1 MSNKLSILNN
11 GQMSKTFRY
20 NINGKQ
26 VLETLDLDTK
36 NDNFAKTKD
45 IFFINPAEGR
55 TKKLPIDPN
64 SVFGK
69 AVLADESGA
78 RQTSF
83 LNTMDAISTK
93 AGNQIVLN
101 SSVYEDALRES
112 GMYNKS
118 RGFESHIGSTFPNTG
133 ANVDE
138 TVEEESKSDDI
149 TPKGRKR
156 SPTSVGH
163 YTYPKSPEM
172 HLDQD
177 YMFIEKFEY
186 KPPQDAYLS
195 ENVLT
200 GKRFRSKIHREGMM
214 GWLPGANGALGILD
228 PDVWRAMTGKNEIVN
243 EYSTTE
249 GQNPMSVLNEGL
261 GKGSNLGADK
271 KLMGSVKLPI
281 PNGLSVSQGVNWG
294 EGRVNALEAGAFLG
308 VQNQFSQLIA
318 GQKNLAGVFGA
329 GVDGLQKGLAQ
340 LKEVGT
346 GGSNQI
352 LSSLLAKNTLAQLG
366 INVDSSQMIARSTGT
381 AINPNLELLF
391 SGPKLR
397 TFQFVFN
404 FAPNEADEAK
414 EVRGIM
420 RMFREGMLPHN
431 ASTGDKLFLG
441 APDVFRLSY
450 KNKSKRIKSLNIF
463 KICALTACEVN
474 FTPDNQYQSYED
486 AAAVSM
492 PVRSTMKLTF
502 TELSP
507 IFADDY
513 NYKPGDGQPNASVD
527 DLGTLVTGEN
537 EITDNDIGF

>member
-26 VLETLDLDTK
+26 VLETLDLDIQ
-36 NDNFAKTKD
+36 NGNFAKTKD

-64 SVFGK
+64 SEFGK

-133 ANVDE
+133 ENVDN
-138 TVEEESKSDDI
+138 TVEDDNKNEDI
-149 TPKGRKR
+149 QPKQKKR

-186 KPPQDAYLS
+186 KPPQQDYLS
-195 ENVLT
+195 SV
-200 GKRFRSKIHREGMM
+200 
-214 GWLPGANGALGILD
+214 
-228 PDVWRAMTGKNEIVN
+228 
-243 EYSTTE
+243 TE
-249 GQNPMSVLNEGL
+249 GDKSPKALRGQGNQNIRGNMNRRGGNLDFHKGTGGTVSKLVKGKIPASSVINQGLN
-261 GKGSNLGADK
+261 KGSNLGLAK
-271 KLMGSVKLPI
+271 ELLGTVKLPI

-318 GQKNLAGVFGA
+318 GNKNLAGVFGA
-329 GVDGLQKGLAQ
+329 GLEGMKKGLAE
-340 LKEVGT
+340 LRDVGQ
-346 GGSNQI
+346 GGSNTI
-352 LSSLLAKNTLAQLG
+352 LSSLLAKNTLAQIG
-366 INVDSSQMIARSTGT
+366 VNVDPAQMIARSTGT

-397 TFQFVFN
+397 TFKFTFN
-404 FAPNEADEAK
+404 FAPNDETDAK
-414 EVRGIM
+414 EVRKIM
-420 RMFREGMLPHN
+420 RLFREGMMPHN
-431 ASTGDKLFLG
+431 GTASDRLFLG

-463 KICALTACEVN
+463 KICALTACEIN

-486 AAAVSM
+486 TKAVSM
-492 PVRSTMKLTF
+492 PVRSTMSLTF
-502 TELSP
+502 TELAP

-513 NYKPGDGQPNASVD
+513 TGEGDESVS
-527 DLGTLVTGEN
+527 DLGMLVTGEN
-537 EITDNDIGF
+537 EITEHDIGF

>member
-1 MSNKLSILNN
+1 MNIKRSVLGSGRMTKSY
-11 GQMSKTFRY
+11 RY
-20 NINGKQ
+20 EVNGKIIID
-26 VLETLDLDTK
+26 TIDLDT
-36 NDNFAKTKD
+36 NNGNFGKIVGMKELV
-45 IFFINPAEGR
+45 FGFPNN
-55 TKKLPIDPN
+55 KLKPIDPN
-64 SVFGK
+64 GELGQ
-69 AVLADESGA
+69 AIAADETNDRNNTYQKVMTNVKKNATEQGNSALYNEALSQSGMSA
-78 RQTSF
+78 VA
-83 LNTMDAISTK
+83 N
-93 AGNQIVLN
+93 GNAQLDSSSIVN
-101 SSVYEDALRES
+101 NAEGVDSSVNEEQSSD
-112 GMYNKS
+112 
-118 RGFESHIGSTFPNTG
+118 
-133 ANVDE
+133 
-138 TVEEESKSDDI
+138 VE
-149 TPKGRKR
+149 PKEKKR
-156 SPTSVGH
+156 SNASVD
-163 YTYPKSPEM
+163 YYKYPKDM

-177 YMFIEKFEY
+177 YMYIEKFEY

-463 KICALTACEVN
+463 KICALTACEIN

-486 AAAVSM
+486 VAAVSM

>member
-26 VLETLDLDTK
+26 VLETLDLDIQ
-36 NDNFAKTKD
+36 NGNFAKTKD

-64 SVFGK
+64 SEFGK

-163 YTYPKSPEM
+163 WVYPKSPEM

-177 YMFIEKFEY
+177 YMFIEKFKY
-186 KPPQDAYLS
+186 NPPQQDYLS
-195 ENVLT
+195 KTKKVTETVPVGGDTYWGLGAGTWNKTKTVT
-200 GKRFRSKIHREGMM
+200 KNITEPSKIS
-214 GWLPGANGALGILD
+214 A
-228 PDVWRAMTGKNEIVN
+228 
-243 EYSTTE
+243 S
-249 GQNPMSVLNEGL
+249 SVINKGL
-261 GKGSNLGADK
+261 GRNSNIGKQFL
-271 KLMGSVKLPI
+271 GSVKLPI
-281 PNGLSVSQGVNWG
+281 PNGLSVSNGVNWG
-294 EGRVNALEAGAFLG
+294 EGRANALEAGAFFGLQGEVSKLLG
-308 VQNQFSQLIA
+308 
-318 GQKNLAGVFGA
+318 GEKNLSGVIGTGA
-329 GVDGLQKGLAQ
+329 EGAKDFLGNMKNIGQ
-340 LKEVGT
+340 
-346 GGSNQI
+346 GGSNTI
-352 LSSLLAKNTLAQLG
+352 LSSLIAKTALSKVG
-366 INVDSSQMIARSTGT
+366 INVDPAQMVARSTGT

-397 TFQFVFN
+397 TFKFVFN
-404 FAPNEADEAK
+404 FAPNDETDAR
-414 EVRGIM
+414 EVRRIM
-420 RMFREGMLPHN
+420 RLFREGMMPHN
-431 ASTGDKLFLG
+431 GTASDRLFLG

-463 KICALTACEVN
+463 KICALTACEIN

-486 AAAVSM
+486 TNAVSM
-492 PVRSTMKLTF
+492 PVRSTMSLTF
-502 TELSP
+502 TELAP
-507 IFADDY
+507 IFSNDYVDD
-513 NYKPGDGQPNASVD
+513 GSPNPSVD
-527 DLGTLVTGEN
+527 DLGMLITGEN
-537 EITDNDIGF
+537 EINDNDIGF

>member
-1 MSNKLSILNN
+1 MSNIKRSILGSGRMTKNYRYEVN
-11 GQMSKTFRY
+11 GRIIIDT
-20 NINGKQ
+20 
-26 VLETLDLDTK
+26 VDLDTA
-36 NDNFAKTKD
+36 NGNFGNITDTVELVTGFGGLITK
-45 IFFINPAEGR
+45 P
-55 TKKLPIDPN
+55 KPIDPN
-64 SVFGK
+64 SELAK
-69 AVLADESGA
+69 AVAEDKTGDRNDTYQKVMVNVKKNAAEQGNLALYNEALNQSGMSDVA
-78 RQTSF
+78 NGTAQ
-83 LNTMDAISTK
+83 LDAPVIST
-93 AGNQIVLN
+93 QEV
-101 SSVYEDALRES
+101 D
-112 GMYNKS
+112 
-118 RGFESHIGSTFPNTG
+118 NT
-133 ANVDE
+133 VKEE
-138 TVEEESKSDDI
+138 TSDDVQ
-149 TPKGRKR
+149 PKEKKR
-156 SPTSVGH
+156 SNASID
-163 YTYPKSPEM
+163 YYKYPKDM

-177 YMFIEKFEY
+177 YMYIEKFEY
-186 KPPQDAYLS
+186 KPPQAAYLS

-200 GKRFRSKIHREGMM
+200 GQRYRSPIHREGMM
-214 GWLPGANGALGILD
+214 GWLPGANGALGPLD
-228 PDVWRAMTGKNEIVN
+228 PDFWRALTGKHEIVN
-243 EYSTTE
+243 EYETRQ
-249 GQNPMSVLNEGL
+249 GQNPMSVINDGL

-308 VQNQFSQLIA
+308 VQNEMSQLIA
-318 GQKNLAGVFGA
+318 GKKNLAGVFGA
-329 GVDGLQKGLAQ
+329 GVQGMMDGLAQ
-340 LKEVGT
+340 LKQVGT

-404 FAPNEADEAK
+404 FAPNEADEAQ

-450 KNKSKRIKSLNIF
+450 KNKTKRIKSLNIF
-463 KICALTACEVN
+463 KICALTACEIN

-513 NYKPGDGQPNASVD
+513 VGQGGASVD

>member
-1 MSNKLSILNN
+1 MSNVRVSILNSNRMTKNYRYEVN
-11 GQMSKTFRY
+11 GRIIIDT
-20 NINGKQ
+20 
-26 VLETLDLDTK
+26 VDLDTA
-36 NDNFAKTKD
+36 NGNFGNITDTVELVTGFGGLITK
-45 IFFINPAEGR
+45 P
-55 TKKLPIDPN
+55 KPIDPN
-64 SVFGK
+64 SELAKAIAEDKTGDRNDTYQKVMVNVKKNAAEQGK
-69 AVLADESGA
+69 LSLYNEALSQSGMSDVA
-78 RQTSF
+78 NGTAQ
-83 LNTMDAISTK
+83 LDAPVIST
-93 AGNQIVLN
+93 QEV
-101 SSVYEDALRES
+101 D
-112 GMYNKS
+112 
-118 RGFESHIGSTFPNTG
+118 NT
-133 ANVDE
+133 VKEE
-138 TVEEESKSDDI
+138 TSDDVQ
-149 TPKGRKR
+149 PKEKKR
-156 SPTSVGH
+156 SNASLD
-163 YTYPKSPEM
+163 YYKYPKDM

-177 YMFIEKFEY
+177 YMYIEKFEY
-186 KPPQDAYLS
+186 KPPQAAYLS

-200 GKRFRSKIHREGMM
+200 GKRYRGPMHREGMM

-228 PDVWRAMTGKNEIVN
+228 PDVWRAMTGKHEIIN
-243 EYSTTE
+243 EYETRQ
-249 GQNPMSVLNEGL
+249 GQNPMSVINDGL

-308 VQNQFSQLIA
+308 VQNQMSQLIA

-329 GVDGLQKGLAQ
+329 GVDGLMKGLAQ

-450 KNKSKRIKSLNIF
+450 KNKTKRIKSLNIF
-463 KICALTACEVN
+463 KICALTACEIN

-513 NYKPGDGQPNASVD
+513 VGQGGASVD

>member
-1 MSNKLSILNN
+1 MSNKLSILDN

-26 VLETLDLDTK
+26 VLETLDLDIQ
-36 NDNFAKTKD
+36 NGNFAKTKD
-45 IFFINPAEGR
+45 IFYINPAEGR

-64 SVFGK
+64 SEFGK

-78 RQTSF
+78 RQNSF

-163 YTYPKSPEM
+163 YVYPKSPEM

-177 YMFIEKFEY
+177 YMFIEKFKY
-186 KPPQDAYLS
+186 NPPQQDYLEDIKVMKEKTNKDWGGWALDRVFTDAAGGPKVFQKDKTVMVEAV
-195 ENVLT
+195 ENKAKT
-200 GKRFRSKIHREGMM
+200 
-214 GWLPGANGALGILD
+214 A
-228 PDVWRAMTGKNEIVN
+228 DVINK
-243 EYSTTE
+243 
-249 GQNPMSVLNEGL
+249 GL
-261 GKGSNLGADK
+261 GRNSNIGKEL
-271 KLMGSVKLPI
+271 LGSVKLPI
-281 PNGLSVSQGVNWG
+281 PNGLSVSNGVNWG
-294 EGRVNALEAGAFLG
+294 EGRANALEAGAFFGL
-308 VQNQFSQLIA
+308 QNEVGKLLS
-318 GQKNLAGVFGA
+318 GEKNLSGVIGSGA
-329 GVDGLQKGLAQ
+329 EGAKDFLGNMKNIGQ
-340 LKEVGT
+340 
-346 GGSNQI
+346 GGSNTI
-352 LSSLLAKNTLAQLG
+352 LSSLLAKTALAKVG
-366 INVDSSQMIARSTGT
+366 INVDPAQMVARSTGT

-397 TFQFVFN
+397 TFKFVYN
-404 FAPNEADEAK
+404 FAPNDKTDAK
-414 EVRGIM
+414 EVRKIM
-420 RMFREGMLPHN
+420 RLFREGMMPHN
-431 ASTGDKLFLG
+431 GTANDRLFLG

-463 KICALTACEVN
+463 KICALTACEIN

-486 AAAVSM
+486 PSAISM
-492 PVRSTMKLTF
+492 PVRSTMSLTF

-507 IFADDY
+507 IFSNDYVDD
-513 NYKPGDGQPNASVD
+513 GSPNPSVD
-527 DLGTLVTGEN
+527 DLGMLVRGEN
-537 EITDNDIGF
+537 SINENDIGF

>member
-1 MSNKLSILNN
+1 MSNVKVSILNSNRMTKNYRYEVN
-11 GQMSKTFRY
+11 GHIIIDT
-20 NINGKQ
+20 
-26 VLETLDLDTK
+26 VDLDT
-36 NDNFAKTKD
+36 NNGNFGRIIGTTELVTGAGGFITK
-45 IFFINPAEGR
+45 P
-55 TKKLPIDPN
+55 KPIDPGSELAKAIAEDKTGDRN
-64 SVFGK
+64 NTYQKVMTNVKNNAAKQGK
-69 AVLADESGA
+69 LSLYNE
-78 RQTSF
+78 
-83 LNTMDAISTK
+83 
-93 AGNQIVLN
+93 
-101 SSVYEDALRES
+101 ALSQS
-112 GMYNKS
+112 GMSAVANGNAQIDAPVVSNQGVDKS
-118 RGFESHIGSTFPNTG
+118 VN
-133 ANVDE
+133 
-138 TVEEESKSDDI
+138 EEKNEDI
-149 TPKGRKR
+149 EPKEKKR
-156 SPTSVGH
+156 SNASLD
-163 YTYPKSPEM
+163 YYKYPKDM

-177 YMFIEKFEY
+177 YMYIEKFEY
-186 KPPQDAYLS
+186 KPPQAAYLS

-200 GKRFRSKIHREGMM
+200 GKRYRGPLHREGMM

-228 PDVWRAMTGKNEIVN
+228 PDVWRAMTGKHEIIN
-243 EYSTTE
+243 EYETIE
-249 GQNPMSVLNEGL
+249 GKKPMSVLNEGL

-308 VQNQFSQLIA
+308 VQNQMSQLIA

-329 GVDGLQKGLAQ
+329 GVQGMMDGLAQ
-340 LKEVGT
+340 LKQVGT

-404 FAPNEADEAK
+404 FAPNEADEAQ

-450 KNKSKRIKSLNIF
+450 KNKTKRIKSLNIF
-463 KICALTACEVN
+463 KICALTACEIN

-486 AAAVSM
+486 VAAVSM

-513 NYKPGDGQPNASVD
+513 TYKPGDGKPNPSVD
-527 DLGTLVTGEN
+527 DLDTLVTGEN
-537 EITDNDIGF
+537 EITDHDIGF

>member
-1 MSNKLSILNN
+1 MSNVRVSILNSNRMTKNYRYEVN
-11 GQMSKTFRY
+11 GRIIIDT
-20 NINGKQ
+20 
-26 VLETLDLDTK
+26 VDLDT
-36 NDNFAKTKD
+36 NNGNFGKIINTVELVTGNLGFTTK
-45 IFFINPAEGR
+45 P
-55 TKKLPIDPN
+55 KPIDPN
-64 SVFGK
+64 SELAKAIAEDKTGDRNNTYQKVMVNVEKNAAEQGK
-69 AVLADESGA
+69 LSLYNE
-78 RQTSF
+78 
-83 LNTMDAISTK
+83 
-93 AGNQIVLN
+93 
-101 SSVYEDALRES
+101 ALSQS
-112 GMYNKS
+112 GMSAVANGNAQIDAPVVSKQ
-118 RGFESHIGSTFPNTG
+118 GVDNTVKEETTS
-133 ANVDE
+133 NVQ
-138 TVEEESKSDDI
+138 
-149 TPKGRKR
+149 PKEKKR
-156 SPTSVGH
+156 SSASLD
-163 YTYPKSPEM
+163 YYKYPKDM

-177 YMFIEKFEY
+177 YMYIEKFEY

-200 GKRFRSKIHREGMM
+200 GQRFRGKMHREGMM
-214 GWLPGANGALGILD
+214 GWLPGANGALGILPLD
-228 PDVWRAMTGKNEIVN
+228 PDFWRALTGKHEIIN
-243 EYSTTE
+243 EYETSQ
-249 GQNPMSVLNEGL
+249 GQDPMSVLNDGL

-281 PNGLSVSQGVNWG
+281 PNQLSVSQGVNWG

-308 VQNQFSQLIA
+308 VQNQMSQLIA
-318 GQKNLAGVFGA
+318 GKKNLAGVFGA
-329 GVDGLQKGLAQ
+329 GVDGMMKGLAQ

-404 FAPNEADEAK
+404 FAPNEADEAQ

-431 ASTGDKLFLG
+431 ASTGDRLFLG

-450 KNKSKRIKSLNIF
+450 KNKTKRIKSLNIF

-513 NYKPGDGQPNASVD
+513 VGEGGASVD

>member
-1 MSNKLSILNN
+1 MNNKLSILDN

-26 VLETLDLDTK
+26 VLETLDLDIQ
-36 NDNFAKTKD
+36 NGNFAKTKD

-93 AGNQIVLN
+93 VGNQIVPN
-101 SSVYEDALRES
+101 SSDYEDALRKS

-133 ANVDE
+133 ENVDN
-138 TVEEESKSDDI
+138 TIEEESKDDDI
-149 TPKGRKR
+149 KPKEKKKR
-156 SPTSVGH
+156 SATSTRD

-177 YMFIEKFEY
+177 YMYIEKFKY
-186 KPPQDAYLS
+186 TPPQQDYLS
-195 ENVLT
+195 SV
-200 GKRFRSKIHREGMM
+200 
-214 GWLPGANGALGILD
+214 
-228 PDVWRAMTGKNEIVN
+228 
-243 EYSTTE
+243 TE
-249 GQNPMSVLNEGL
+249 GDKSPKALRGQGNQNIRGNMNRRGGNLDFHKGTGGEVSKLVEGIDATSVINKGL
-261 GKGSNLGADK
+261 HKGSNIGKELLGT
-271 KLMGSVKLPI
+271 VKLPI

-308 VQNQFSQLIA
+308 VQNTFSQLIA
-318 GQKNLAGVFGA
+318 GNKNLAGVFGA
-329 GVDGLQKGLAQ
+329 GLEGMKKGLAE
-340 LKEVGT
+340 LRDVGQ
-346 GGSNQI
+346 GGSNTI
-352 LSSLLAKNTLAQLG
+352 LSSLLAKNTLAQIG
-366 INVDSSQMIARSTGT
+366 VNVDPAQMIARSTGT

-397 TFQFVFN
+397 TFKFTFN
-404 FAPNEADEAK
+404 FAPNDETDAR
-414 EVRGIM
+414 EVRKIM
-420 RMFREGMLPHN
+420 RLFREGMMPHN
-431 ASTGDKLFLG
+431 TATGDKLFLG

-463 KICALTACEVN
+463 KICALTACEIN

-486 AAAVSM
+486 TNAVSM
-492 PVRSTMKLTF
+492 PVRSTMSLTF
-502 TELSP
+502 TELAP

-513 NYKPGDGQPNASVD
+513 TGEGDESVS
-527 DLGTLVTGEN
+527 DLGMLVTGEN
-537 EITDNDIGF
+537 EITEHDIGF

>member
-1 MSNKLSILNN
+1 MSNIKRSILGSGRMTKNYRYEVN
-11 GQMSKTFRY
+11 GRIIIDT
-20 NINGKQ
+20 
-26 VLETLDLDTK
+26 VDLDTA
-36 NDNFAKTKD
+36 NGNFGNIKDTVELVTGFGGLITK
-45 IFFINPAEGR
+45 P
-55 TKKLPIDPN
+55 KPIDPN
-64 SVFGK
+64 SELAK
-69 AVLADESGA
+69 AIAEDKTGDRNNTYQKVMTNVKDNAAKQGNLALYNEALSQSGMSDVA
-78 RQTSF
+78 NGTAQ
-83 LNTMDAISTK
+83 LDAPVIST
-93 AGNQIVLN
+93 QEV
-101 SSVYEDALRES
+101 D
-112 GMYNKS
+112 
-118 RGFESHIGSTFPNTG
+118 NT
-133 ANVDE
+133 VKEE
-138 TVEEESKSDDI
+138 TSDDVQ
-149 TPKGRKR
+149 PKEKKR
-156 SPTSVGH
+156 SNASVD
-163 YTYPKSPEM
+163 YYKYPKDM

-177 YMFIEKFEY
+177 YMYIEKFEY

-200 GKRFRSKIHREGMM
+200 GKRYRGPMHREGMM

-228 PDVWRAMTGKNEIVN
+228 PDVWRAMTGKHEIIN
-243 EYSTTE
+243 EYETTQ
-249 GQNPMSVLNEGL
+249 GKSPMSVLNEGL

-308 VQNQFSQLIA
+308 VQNQMSQLIA

-329 GVDGLQKGLAQ
+329 GVQGMMDGLAQ
-340 LKEVGT
+340 LKQVGT

-404 FAPNEADEAK
+404 FAPNEADEAQ

-450 KNKSKRIKSLNIF
+450 KNKTKRIKSLNIF
-463 KICALTACEVN
+463 KICALTACEIN

-513 NYKPGDGQPNASVD
+513 TYKPGDGQPNPSVD
-527 DLGTLVTGEN
+527 DLDTLVTGEN
-537 EITDNDIGF
+537 EITDHDIGF

>member
-1 MSNKLSILNN
+1 MSNKLSILDN

-26 VLETLDLDTK
+26 VLETLDLDIQ
-36 NDNFAKTKD
+36 NGNFAKTKD

-64 SVFGK
+64 SEFGK

-133 ANVDE
+133 ENVDN
-138 TVEEESKSDDI
+138 TVEDDNKNDDI
-149 TPKGRKR
+149 QPKEKKR
-156 SPTSVGH
+156 SPTSIGH

-177 YMFIEKFEY
+177 YMFIEKFKY
-186 KPPQDAYLS
+186 NPPQSNYVNKSKRGRGKDWGGWALDRIFTDPFGGPKVFEKPQIAS
-195 ENVLT
+195 VNDESATNVFN
-200 GKRFRSKIHREGMM
+200 K
-214 GWLPGANGALGILD
+214 
-228 PDVWRAMTGKNEIVN
+228 
-243 EYSTTE
+243 
-249 GQNPMSVLNEGL
+249 GL
-261 GKGSNLGADK
+261 GKGSNIGKELLGSA
-271 KLMGSVKLPI
+271 KLPI

-294 EGRVNALEAGAFLG
+294 EGKVNAVEAGAFLG
-308 VQNQFSQLIA
+308 VQNEFSQLIA
-318 GQKNLAGVFGA
+318 GKKNLAGVFGA
-329 GVDGLQKGLAQ
+329 GLDGMKNGLSQ
-340 LKEVGT
+340 LKDAGQ
-346 GGSNQI
+346 GGSNTL
-352 LSSLLAKNTLAQLG
+352 LSSLLAKNTLAQIG
-366 INVDSSQMIARSTGT
+366 INVDPAQMIARSTGT

-397 TFQFVFN
+397 TFKFVFN
-404 FAPNEADEAK
+404 FAPNDDIDAK
-414 EVRGIM
+414 EVRKIM
-420 RMFREGMLPHN
+420 RMFREGMMPHGGT
-431 ASTGDKLFLG
+431 SDDRLFLG

-450 KNKSKRIKSLNIF
+450 KNKSRRIKSLNIF
-463 KICALTACEVN
+463 KICALTSCGIN

-486 AAAVSM
+486 EYAISM
-492 PVRSTMKLTF
+492 PVRSTMELTF

-507 IFADDY
+507 IFSNDY
-513 NYKPGDGQPNASVD
+513 IAGDKDNASVD
-527 DLGTLVTGEN
+527 DLGMLVTGEN
-537 EITDNDIGF
+537 EINENDIGF

>member
-1 MSNKLSILNN
+1 MSNKLSILDN

-26 VLETLDLDTK
+26 VLETLDLDIQ
-36 NDNFAKTKD
+36 NGNFAKTKD

-133 ANVDE
+133 ENVDN
-138 TVEEESKSDDI
+138 TVEDDNKNDDI
-149 TPKGRKR
+149 QPKEKKR
-156 SPTSVGH
+156 SPTSIGH

-177 YMFIEKFEY
+177 YMFIEKFQY
-186 KPPQDAYLS
+186 KPPQQGYLS
-195 ENVLT
+195 EKVTKQGTKKDWVGWGLDRVFTDVAGGPKVFQKDKTVNVST
-200 GKRFRSKIHREGMM
+200 YESQAK
-214 GWLPGANGALGILD
+214 PV
-228 PDVWRAMTGKNEIVN
+228 DVIN
-243 EYSTTE
+243 
-249 GQNPMSVLNEGL
+249 QGL
-261 GKGSNLGADK
+261 QRGGSIEK
-271 KLMGSVKLPI
+271 KFLGSVKLPI

-294 EGRVNALEAGAFLG
+294 EGKANSLEAGAFLG
-308 VQNQFSQLIA
+308 VQSNLSQLIA
-318 GQKNLAGVFGA
+318 GEKNLGGA
-329 GVDGLQKGLAQ
+329 LLGSGTEGLSDFLGNMKD
-340 LKEVGT
+340 VGQ
-346 GGSNQI
+346 GGSNAL
-352 LSSLLAKNTLAQLG
+352 LSSLIAKQALGAVG
-366 INVDSSQMIARSTGT
+366 INVDPAQMIARSTGT

-397 TFQFVFN
+397 TFKFVFN
-404 FAPNEADEAK
+404 FAPNDETDAK

-420 RMFREGMLPHN
+420 RMFREGMMPHGGT
-431 ASTGDKLFLG
+431 AKDRLFLG

-450 KNKSKRIKSLNIF
+450 KNKSRRIKSLNIF
-463 KICALTACEVN
+463 KICALTACEIN

-486 AAAVSM
+486 TKALSM
-492 PVRSTMKLTF
+492 PVRSTMSLTF

-507 IFADDY
+507 IFSNDY
-513 NYKPGDGQPNASVD
+513 VGEGGSSVD
-527 DLGTLVTGEN
+527 DLGMLVTGEN
-537 EITDNDIGF
+537 EINENDIGF